1 MTSGTMGG
9 TPLVAGSRPRPEHV
23 AAGLLSAGA
32 LCAVS
37 AGALGG
43 DDLSD
48 GPVLCPFRLTTG
60 LPCPFCGTTRSLVA
74 LGRGDLG
81 ESFSLQPF
89 GPLVALVAVALLAAA
104 FSARVRQVVWK
115 ARYLRVALVV
125 VVLTWG
131 VQLSRVAAA

>member
-1 MTSGTMGG
+1 MGG
-9 TPLVAGSRPRPEHV
+9 TPLVAGSHPRPEHL
-23 AAGLLSAGA
+23 AAGILSAGA

-74 LGRGDLG
+74 LGGGDLG
-81 ESFSLQPF
+81 EALSLQPF
-89 GPLVALVAVALLAAA
+89 GPLVAVGAVAVLVAV
-104 FSARVRQVVWK
+104 FSASARRLVWK
-115 ARYLRVALVV
+115 ARYVRVALVV
-125 VVLTWG
+125 VALTWA
-131 VQLSRVAAA
+131 VQLGRVAAG